1 MPPLLRFKQLA
12 MIALASLTFSGCAT
26 SASSTGANSAVPVA
40 WVDGK
45 HVVLS
50 PTEIARIRPSLAP
63 LMEKRGLSL
72 VTDLASAD
80 YLLTIRYEP
89 NSADTENTT
98 IHIVSLSENRLR
110 SLRAVGSSSMDNSVD
125 ASRPAASSFPGGI
138 GTSDPSRS
146 R

>member
-1 MPPLLRFKQLA
+1 MPPPLRLAQLA
-12 MIALASLTFSGCAT
+12 LIALASVAFSGCAT
-26 SASSTGANSAVPVA
+26 SASSAGAKSAVPVA

-63 LMEKRGLSL
+63 LMEKRGLVL
-72 VTDLASAD
+72 VTDLTSAD
-80 YLLTIRYEP
+80 YLITIRYEP
-89 NSADTENTT
+89 DPAVAENTA

-110 SLRAVGSSSMDNSVD
+110 SLRAMGSGSMDNSMD
-125 ASRPAASSFPGGI
+125 ASRPAAESFPGGI
-138 GTSDPSRS
+138 GTSDPSRN